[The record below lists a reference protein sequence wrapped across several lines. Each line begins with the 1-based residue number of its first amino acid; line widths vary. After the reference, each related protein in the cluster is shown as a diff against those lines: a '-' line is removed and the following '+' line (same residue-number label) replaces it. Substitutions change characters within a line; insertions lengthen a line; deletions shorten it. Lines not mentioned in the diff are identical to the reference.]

1 MRGLFTLAISAI
13 VAGASPAWADVYTIN
28 VYFDWNAVEPTV
40 ATGTLPGIWAE
51 QAMICRQGV
60 KVTGH
65 ADRSQT
71 DQRSHELSVLRA
83 NWVRSELIGSGL
95 SPSSIT
101 VGARG
106 ETQPAVQTE
115 DGVREPMNRR
125 VEIVIAC
132 P

>member
-1 MRGLFTLAISAI
+1 MFLAMALG
-13 VAGASPAWADVYTIN
+13 AGPAAAEVHTIK
-28 VYFDWNAVEPTV
+28 VYFDWNAREPTA
-40 ATGTLPGIWAE
+40 ATRNLPGIWAE
-51 QAMICRQGV
+51 QALICRQGV
-60 KVTGH
+60 KITGH

-83 NWVRSELIGSGL
+83 SWVRSELISNGV

-101 VGARG
+101 VEARG
-106 ETQPAVQTE
+106 ESQPAVQTE

-132 P
+132 A